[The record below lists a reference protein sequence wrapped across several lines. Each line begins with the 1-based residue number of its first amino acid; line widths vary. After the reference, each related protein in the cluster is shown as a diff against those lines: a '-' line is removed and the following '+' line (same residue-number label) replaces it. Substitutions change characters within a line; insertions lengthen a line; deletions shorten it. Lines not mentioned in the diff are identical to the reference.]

1 MISGVNYA
9 AQQHAEKKVPSV
21 AKYVHVCACEREN
34 KNMSLFYSIS
44 LRFGVDR
51 GLLDAL
57 EAAYNEV
64 SFLFLETSLEMQM
77 CIVIAFVRVLN
88 SFNS

>member
-64 SFLFLETSLEMQM
+64 YKLSVFGNIPRDADVHSYSLCEGSEQ
-77 CIVIAFVRVLN
+77 F
-88 SFNS
+88 